1 MNINMQNG
9 YTNWLASRYVFSKKS
24 GRSISSI
31 SLISLLGIML
41 AVAVLIVVL
50 SVVNG
55 FEKELKSK
63 LLVMSGHAQIE
74 DPSGKLYDWGMHLD
88 EVMQNNRVTAVTPYI
103 KGQGLIVSG
112 DKLSSLTFRG
122 IDSELEAQTY
132 EFQQL
137 MQIGD
142 LSNLQEGSFNIVLG
156 VDLAKKLN
164 VFVGD
169 EVLINL
175 VEGLSTPMGLF
186 PRTKKLTVSGIFR
199 AGMSEYDSNLAFVD
213 LNDAQK
219 ILRMGDSISG
229 LRLSVTD
236 VYLAHEV
243 VREVALSSGVQLL
256 IGDWTQQHMNFFKS
270 IQITK
275 SILFVILLLVIAV
288 AAFNIVSTLVM
299 AVRDKQADIAILR
312 TVGILPLTV
321 VKIFVIQGTIIGL
334 LGTVLGVFLG
344 CIIAINLE
352 YIVMTIEGMFNI
364 KVLASDVYFISD
376 LPSDVRVYDI
386 AMIASI
392 AILLSVLSTFYP
404 AWRASQIVPSEVLR
418 HD

>member
-1 MNINMQNG
+1 MQNG
-9 YTNWLASRYVFSKKS
+9 YINWLASRYVFSKKS
-24 GRSISSI
+24 GYSISSI
-31 SLISLLGIML
+31 SLISILGIML

-55 FEKELKSK
+55 FEKELKNK

-74 DPSGKLYDWGMHLD
+74 SPNGKLFDWDKYRDQAM
-88 EVMQNNRVTAVTPYI
+88 ENNRVTAVTPYI
-103 KGQGLIVSG
+103 SGQGLIVSG

-122 IDSELEAQTY
+122 IDSELEAQSY
-132 EFQQL
+132 EFQQVL
-137 MQIGD
+137 QIGE
-142 LSNLQEGSFNIVLG
+142 LKELKEGSFNIILG
-156 VDLAKKLN
+156 IDLAKKIN
-164 VFVGD
+164 VSIGD

-186 PRTKKLTVSGIFR
+186 PRMKKLTVSGIFR
-199 AGMSEYDSNLAFVD
+199 AGMSEYDSNLAFID
-213 LNDAQK
+213 LNDAQT

-236 VYLAHEV
+236 IYQAHEV
-243 VREVALSSGVQLL
+243 VREVALSTGAKLL
-256 IGDWTQQHMNFFKS
+256 VGDWTQRHMNFFKS

-299 AVRDKQADIAILR
+299 AVRDKQSDIAILR
-312 TVGILPLTV
+312 TIGILPSTV
-321 VKIFVIQGTIIGL
+321 VKIFVLQGTIIGL
-334 LGTVLGVFLG
+334 LGTLLGVFLG
-344 CIIAINLE
+344 SIIAMNLE
-352 YIVMTIEGMFNI
+352 YIVMTVEGVFNI

-376 LPSDVRVYDI
+376 LPSDVRVNDI
-386 AMIASI
+386 VIIASI
-392 AILLSVLSTFYP
+392 AMSLSVLSTFYP

-418 HD
+418 YD